1 MPSTT
6 TGSLRRTFKV
16 LVVEDEF
23 LIAMDLNEVL
33 AGAGFEVVGPVGSV
47 EEALSRLAVDR
58 PDAAVLDVSL
68 SGERVTP
75 VAHML
80 LLMQVPFVLASA
92 FLPPDLL
99 NEPILAT
106 AQNLGKPTSAD
117 KLLAAMHAYCSL
129 RADGS

>member
-1 MPSTT
+1 LPSTT
-6 TGSLRRTFKV
+6 TGSLRRTFRV

-80 LLMQVPFVLASA
+80 LLMQVPFVLA

>member
-1 MPSTT
+1 M
-6 TGSLRRTFKV
+6 
-16 LVVEDEF
+16 
-23 LIAMDLNEVL
+23 
-33 AGAGFEVVGPVGSV
+33 
-47 EEALSRLAVDR
+47 SRLAVDR

-80 LLMQVPFVLASA
+80 LLMQVPFVLA